1 MTSILEAI
9 TRDGG
14 WQGNLTILSSLTE
27 KKKKKKTGK
36 RKSKVER
43 GKSLPKVPTKVIQ
56 KHPTASPCPL
66 KTVCLNLK
74 TFKILL
80 FSGFE
85 FSRKKMTRDR
95 KIGVAVD
102 FSKGSKLALKWVI
115 DNLLDKGDTL
125 YLIHVKPQQGDES
138 RNLIWSTTGSPL
150 IPLAEFR
157 EKEVMQKYE
166 VDPDLEVL
174 DLVDTAARLKQVT
187 IVSKIYWGDAR
198 DRLCEAVEDL
208 KLDCLALG
216 SRGLGTIQ
224 RVLIGSVSN
233 YVMVN
238 ATCPV
243 TIVKDPSAH
252 GF

>member
-1 MTSILEAI
+1 MT
-9 TRDGG
+9 
-14 WQGNLTILSSLTE
+14 
-27 KKKKKKTGK
+27 K
-36 RKSKVER
+36 
-43 GKSLPKVPTKVIQ
+43 
-56 KHPTASPCPL
+56 
-66 KTVCLNLK
+66 
-74 TFKILL
+74 
-80 FSGFE
+80 
-85 FSRKKMTRDR
+85 DR

-102 FSKGSKLALKWVI
+102 FSKGSKLALKWAI
-115 DNLLDKGDTL
+115 DNLLDQGDNL
-125 YLIHVKPQQGDES
+125 YLIHVKPQQGGES
-138 RNLIWSTTGSPL
+138 RNLLWSTTGSPL

-166 VDPDLEVL
+166 VDLDPEVL
-174 DLVDTAARLKQVT
+174 DLVDTASRQKQVT
-187 IVSKIYWGDAR
+187 IVTKIYWGDAR
-198 DRLCEAVEDL
+198 DRLCEAVGDL
-208 KLDCLALG
+208 KLDCLVMG